1 MTIEDDAGLRR
12 ILTEQRVIAM
22 VGASPDATRP
32 SHGVGEMLTA
42 KGYRVIPVHPGH
54 AGETLFGE
62 RVRANLAEV
71 GRDLGAAVEM
81 VDIFRRSDAVPR
93 VVEEALAGLPGL
105 KTVWMQIGVIS
116 PEARDM
122 AEARGVEVVMDRC
135 PKIEIARLGL

>member
-1 MTIEDDAGLRR
+1 MTIEDDTGLRR

-32 SHGVGEMLTA
+32 SHGVGAMLTA

-62 RVRANLAEV
+62 RVRANLVEV
-71 GRDLGAAVEM
+71 GRDLGTAVEM

-93 VVEEALAGLPGL
+93 VVEEALAALPGL
-105 KTVWMQIGVIS
+105 KTVWMQIEVIS